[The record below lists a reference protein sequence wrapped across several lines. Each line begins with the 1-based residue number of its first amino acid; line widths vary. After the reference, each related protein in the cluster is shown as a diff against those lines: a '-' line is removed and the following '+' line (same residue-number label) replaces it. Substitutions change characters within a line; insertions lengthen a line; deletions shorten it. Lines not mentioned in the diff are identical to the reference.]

1 MLQTNN
7 GAESYHSRLNAE
19 FYAKHPN
26 IYMFVDVLKKIQQS
40 AYVSVNSLSQP
51 ARTSKF
57 EREKRQFIV
66 TAYFD
71 YRRQLLTRKEFV
83 KKVCYRYGPTTNL

>member
-1 MLQTNN
+1 MPHTNN
-7 GAESYHSRLNAE
+7 GAESYHRHLNAE

-40 AYVSVNSLSQP
+40 AYVSMNSLSQP

-71 YRRQLLTRKEFV
+71 YRRQVLTRKEFL
-83 KKVCYRYGPTTNL
+83 KKVCYR